1 MSDTLG
7 QLLRGAREARGE
19 TLDDIERVT
28 HIRARQ
34 LTAIEADDFGALP
47 SPAQARGYIKN
58 YAQHLGLDLQDVLE
72 RYEAAQSKRP
82 SAGQATRPPHSRPDL
97 SGTAS
102 SATGPQRPALPP
114 KARSAQMTGTRSAA
128 TGRPPAAARPAAAV
142 SPGAAIPPGAATQ
155 PPPTVRAAPVRVR
168 RPRLLSADVLVAT
181 VITLLLV
188 ALLLWGGSR
197 LAAGL
202 AAATAT
208 ATASFAS
215 GLTTAQ
221 PTASSPPPVEA
232 TATLNLPSP
241 AASYSGVNV
250 SVRAELRSWVSVK
263 VDGAEKFAGLMAP
276 GETREFV
283 GQGVVEVV
291 TGNGKGT
298 RVVYDGVDQG
308 VMGDLGAVVDRL
320 WTLQGMVIPSPTIT
334 PTPSVTPTASKTPP
348 VSATPA
354 ASATLRA
361 SATAPASTKAPA
373 NTSAPASATK

>member
-19 TLDDIERVT
+19 TLDDVERVT

-34 LTAIEADDFGALP
+34 LTAIEADDYGFLP
-47 SPAQARGYIKN
+47 SAAQARGYVKN

-72 RYEAAQSKRP
+72 RYEAAQTKRP
-82 SAGQATRPPHSRPDL
+82 VGQATRPPRRQPDL
-97 SGTAS
+97 AAPARGAG
-102 SATGPQRPALPP
+102 SAQRPPPPQR
-114 KARSAQMTGTRSAA
+114 ARVPQLTA
-128 TGRPPAAARPAAAV
+128 T
-142 SPGAAIPPGAATQ
+142 PPGAATQ
-155 PPPTVRAAPVRVR
+155 PPRAPTATVRVR
-168 RPRLLSADVLVAT
+168 RPRLLSADVLVAA

-202 AAATAT
+202 AAATVT
-208 ATASFAS
+208 PTASFAS
-215 GLTTAQ
+215 GLTTAE
-221 PTASSPPPVEA
+221 PTATPTALVEA
-232 TATLNLPSP
+232 SATLDLPSP

-250 SVRAELRSWVSVK
+250 SVRAELRTWVSVK
-263 VDGAEKFAGLMAP
+263 VDGAEKFAGMLLP

-308 VMGDLGAVVDRL
+308 VMGELGAVVDRL

-334 PTPSVTPTASKTPP
+334 PTPSVTPTPSKTPP
-348 VSATPA
+348 ASDTPA
-354 ASATLRA
+354 ASN
-361 SATAPASTKAPA
+361 TAPASAIP
-373 NTSAPASATK
+373 